1 MRQTVTVVGTGRMG
15 SALAKALS
23 DSGFQTSVWN
33 RTRSKAEPL
42 ANLGIRVATSLQ
54 DAVSCSEVILIN
66 VSDYTTTL
74 QLLEDSSVGAAVRG
88 KVLVQ
93 LTTGTPDD
101 ARRLESWASH
111 HGAGY
116 LDGAI
121 MSYPSGVGTPE
132 CTIFYSGST
141 TLFERVK
148 PTLLALGGNSLHVG
162 EPIGHASACDM
173 ASLSFVLGSM
183 FGFVG
188 GYVVCEKEGITA
200 EAYMNSVKDLLPV
213 TADILAGL
221 SVNLEKKQYAGD
233 EATIGVWSACPREL
247 IAWCKARGFRHDVA
261 SAQLSLFDAAIKSG
275 HGDADFGYV
284 YEIMTKAAG
293 KGTSAA

>member
-1 MRQTVTVVGTGRMG
+1 MQTATVVGTGRMG

-23 DSGFQTSVWN
+23 NSGFRTTVWN
-33 RTRSKAEPL
+33 RTRTRAEPL
-42 ANLGIRVATSLQ
+42 ADLGIRVATSLQ
-54 DAVSCSEVILIN
+54 EAVSLSEVILIN
-66 VSDYTTTL
+66 VSDYATTL
-74 QLLEDSSVGAAVRG
+74 QLLEEPSVAAAVRG

-93 LTTGTPDD
+93 VTTGTPDD
-101 ARRLESWASH
+101 ARHLESWASQ

-132 CTIFYSGST
+132 CTIFYSGPK

-148 PTLLALGGNSLHVG
+148 PALLALGGNSLHVG
-162 EPIGHASACDM
+162 EAIGHASAFDM

-188 GYVVCEKEGITA
+188 GYVVCEKEGIAA
-200 EAYMNSVKDLLPV
+200 ETYMNSVKDLLPV

-221 SVNLEKKQYAGD
+221 STSLEKKQYAGD
-233 EATIGVWSACPREL
+233 EATIDVWSACPREL
-247 IAWCKARGFRHDVA
+247 IAWYKARGFRHDVA
-261 SAQLSLFDAAIKSG
+261 SAQLSLFDEAIKSG
-275 HGDADFGYV
+275 HSDADFGYV
-284 YEIMTKAAG
+284 YEIMTKGAG